1 MGKYAQEYRNK
12 LRTPD
17 DAVKVVKSG
26 DFISYSHFAM
36 FPTALDEA
44 LSKRAGE
51 LTDVKVK
58 GVCPLVVPKIA
69 VVDPVNRPFTY
80 YSGFF
85 SPIDR
90 KLGEKGLCY
99 YIANNYGFTP
109 HMARRKYSN
118 PSDIVMIAT
127 TSMNEHGYFNFST
140 SCSETRAL
148 CEVGKTVILE
158 VNDQAPWAMGGEQET
173 IHISEVDY
181 IVEHSAPLPTIPADI
196 PASDED
202 KKIAAILVEEIEDG
216 ACLQFGI
223 GGMPGTIGKLLAES
237 NLKDLGIHSEMM
249 ADCYVDL
256 FEKGIVT
263 GARKQI
269 DKYKMV
275 YTFAMGSQKLFD
287 FINRNPSCATY
298 SVDITNTPERI
309 AINDNQIAINN
320 AVEIDLFGQ
329 VSSESQGFKH
339 ISGTGGQLDFT
350 LGAEKSKGGKA
361 FICMTATKGLGDK
374 RVSRIVPWLTPGSAV
389 TVPRSAITRV
399 VTEFGMV
406 NLSGKPAYD
415 RAELLISIA
424 HPDFRDDLIKAAQE
438 QGIWRRTNRIA

>member
-17 DAVKVVKSG
+17 EAVEVVNAG

-36 FPTALDEA
+36 SPTGLDEA
-44 LSKRAGE
+44 LAKRAGE
-51 LTDVKVK
+51 LTDVKIK
-58 GVCPLVVPKIA
+58 GVCPLFIPRVA
-69 VVDPVNRPFTY
+69 VADPVNRPFTY

-85 SPIDR
+85 SPVDR
-90 KLGEKGLCY
+90 KLGEKNLCY
-99 YIANNYGFTP
+99 FIPSNYGSTP
-109 HMARRKYSN
+109 VMARRKYST
-118 PSDIVMIAT
+118 PSNVVMIMT
-127 TSMNEHGYFNFST
+127 TAMNEHGYFNFGT

-148 CEVGKTVILE
+148 CEMADTVILE

-181 IVEHSAPLPTIPADI
+181 IVERSAPLPTIPADI
-196 PASDED
+196 PASVED
-202 KKIAAILVEEIEDG
+202 KKIAALLVEEIEDG
-216 ACLQFGI
+216 SCLQFGI
-223 GGMPGTIGKLLAES
+223 GGMPGTIGKLLADS

-249 ADCYVDL
+249 ADCFIDL

-263 GARKQI
+263 GAKKQI
-269 DKYKMV
+269 DKYKMT
-275 YTFAMGSQKLFD
+275 YTFAMGSKHLYD
-287 FINRNPSCATY
+287 FINRNPSCAIY
-298 SVDITNTPERI
+298 SVDITNSPERI
-309 AINDNQIAINN
+309 AINDKQIAINN
-320 AVEIDLFGQ
+320 AVEIDIYGQ

-361 FICMTATKGLGDK
+361 FICMSSTKMQGDK

-389 TVPRSAITRV
+389 TVPRSAVTRV
-399 VTEFGMV
+399 VTEHGIV
-406 NLSGKPAYD
+406 NLSGKTTYE
-415 RAELLISIA
+415 RAELLINIA
-424 HPDFRDDLIKAAQE
+424 HPDFRDELIKAADQ